1 MLWSNYIITKFDPL
15 KKIGFQNSAPGGHND
30 PGMSK
35 SCFFFKF
42 QEFEIAS

>member
-15 KKIGFQNSAPGGHND
+15 KKTGFQNSAPGGHND
-30 PGMSK
+30 PWMSE
-35 SCFFFKF
+35 SFFFLKY